1 MSPHSSN
8 FSAWENDSNHNNNN
22 NINNNESVLRETKE
36 LQAESMAALA
46 RIRERTAEC
55 KATGN
60 ETLDQLYDQSKTLG
74 KSEARTIELESKL
87 VKAHKQQDKF
97 AKIAFR
103 FGTKRRAKK
112 QVKKEL
118 KVEAAMAA
126 ADASP
131 TTRNQATFKRKGPR
145 PKKEDTHDELSAR
158 SHIERNELFSDH
170 LSSRRPLEQTK
181 YSGNNGTQSSLTED
195 NRRDLCDIEANDK
208 ILDRGIDVLGNEV
221 SELLALSKT
230 INEVSKD
237 QTTRIETI
245 ETNLEN
251 TKTQTRLL
259 NKRLGMLTKKKKK
272 RR

>member
-8 FSAWENDSNHNNNN
+8 FSAWEDNTSTTS
-22 NINNNESVLRETKE
+22 NNESVLRETKE

-46 RIRERTAEC
+46 RIQERTAEC

-60 ETLDQLYDQSKTLG
+60 ATLDQLYDQSKTLG
-74 KSEARTIELESKL
+74 KSQARTIELESKL
-87 VKAHKQQDKF
+87 NKAHKQQDKF

-118 KVEAAMAA
+118 KVEAAMASA
-126 ADASP
+126 AAAVATAASP

-145 PKKEDTHDELSAR
+145 PKKDTQEDLSAKA
-158 SHIERNELFSDH
+158 HIERNELFSEH
-170 LSSRRPLEQTK
+170 LSRQPFQQKKS
-181 YSGNNGTQSSLTED
+181 SGDSASQSPLTEM
-195 NRRDLCDIEANDK
+195 NRRDLCDIEANDR
-208 ILDRGIDVLGNEV
+208 ILDRGIDVLGTEV

-230 INEVSKD
+230 INEVSHE
-237 QTTRIETI
+237 QTTKIETI

-251 TKTQTRLL
+251 TKTQTRML
-259 NKRLGMLTKKKKK
+259 NKRLGILTKKKKK